1 MGAVNSKAGDAG
13 ALYLRDQTRFSV
25 ASVNITN
32 ARNRTLL
39 NITPNAF
46 PATRYGARRD
56 FGDDSVIEYIQDPEP
71 ATSSDGTPSFLIR
84 LPNDEELSFNFT
96 FILRQHLA
104 VPSIYN
110 VNSNSA
116 IAPSGLVDTNI
127 NGLTFLFASSSRD
140 LENLVTR
147 EFHANP
153 NLHKNPQ
160 VELVGDYSTGGHSS
174 VQFQWSWK
182 WTPPKT
188 PESRGGGWRTSC
200 SFVEYD
206 QRAHRLET
214 LASFTF
220 WVQNTQR
227 QLQSPKSPSPRLEL
241 GIPPRL
247 RVPSAQSI
255 ESRVSDSAGED
266 REWDNGPPR
275 SPVCESIPEHTLPLV
290 PTHTTSTMSGSA
302 PVKLDVSRPTEDLSQ
317 TDDGPLFRATMKS
330 LEQKTGNMRTRW
342 KKVLKRAESAMEA
355 QVACNNAMADLM
367 DALREAS
374 SSNANAVQPAID
386 HYFDKIAKEILGY
399 EKSNT
404 TNIQKL
410 IIDPIYKL
418 YNIDIKQAETKRKDF
433 EEESKDYYQYLG
445 RYLGQRQ
452 DSLKEKK
459 RAETDSKYQA
469 KRRNFELKR
478 FDYSSFMQDLHGGRK
493 DQEVLSHLTRYADA
507 QAKRYLETAKKIETM
522 LPHLEALSWEV
533 KEADKEFQIQ
543 RTEREEKRRALETI
557 KKTFDESPMP
567 SLASPSTSSS
577 SVPRATSRS
586 DPEPP
591 LGRKGSI
598 VPIFQSTVMPP
609 QTPSSM
615 SIPSSI
621 ALPQSP
627 EISKASLAS
636 IIPQPDKFKGI
647 RDLEEKDLSAMA
659 EAGSGAHRKEGLL
672 WALSRPGSHVDPKG
686 LNKQA
691 WHKFWIVLDQG
702 KLSEYTNWK
711 QSLELHMEPIDLR
724 MASVREARNADRR
737 FCFEVI
743 TPQYTRVYQATNEED
758 MKSWISAVNN
768 ALQTAVESAGKS
780 DRPSTDSLPG
790 QTHRD
795 IASVLTGKS
804 PSMSSHRNTYGSKAP
819 ARHATVG
826 DRPGGYRRE
835 ESIGDEGR
843 LLRQV
848 RDADASNKI
857 CADCGTEIKVDWV
870 SINLGII
877 ICIEC
882 SGIHRS
888 LGTHITKVRSSPSTS
903 HPLPPIL
910 SKSYSKS
917 VTASATPSGKLNWT
931 SPINP
936 GPCQPA
942 NSGSISSRPNTL
954 LASVKKN
961 DIQNVLYALALRA
974 NPNARDKSRGTH
986 VVFLALAAADPAAP
1000 SASASPVTSPSFP
1013 PTSST
1018 HTPSTSTSSAT
1029 NTPQCPRHPFPLAE
1043 LLLQN
1048 GADLPVLPAPIP
1060 LSHSA
1065 RLYLDFKADQRA
1077 GKRPTPPMLGSGN
1090 GGAGSNSAGNTTTSS
1105 SGGGGNWNNTSTEK
1119 ITALPP
1125 IPASDATSSPAERA
1139 RERDTRLQK
1148 RVSASGR
1155 LVKTPSGLNTRDAG
1169 MAGYAD
1175 AGEVAGSKRAT

>member
-1 MGAVNSKAGDAG
+1 MGAVHSKAGDAG

-25 ASVNITN
+25 ASLNITN
-32 ARNRTLL
+32 GRNRTLL
-39 NITPNAF
+39 NVAPNAF
-46 PATRYGARRD
+46 PATRYTARRD
-56 FGDDSVIEYIQDPEP
+56 FGDDSVIEYIQDPEAVP
-71 ATSSDGTPSFLIR
+71 SSDSPPALLLR
-84 LPNDEELSFNFT
+84 LTNDEELTFNFT
-96 FILRQHLA
+96 FVLRQHLA

-110 VNSNSA
+110 VNTNSA
-116 IAPSGLVDTNI
+116 ITPSGLVDTNI
-127 NGLTFLFASSSRD
+127 NGLTFLFASSSKD
-140 LENLVTR
+140 LDNLVTR

-160 VELVGDYSTGGHSS
+160 VELVGDYSTGGHAS

-182 WTPPKT
+182 WTPPK
-188 PESRGGGWRTSC
+188 PSESRGGGWRTSC

-214 LASFTF
+214 LANFSF
-220 WVQNTQR
+220 WVQNTSR
-227 QLQSPKSPSPRLEL
+227 QVQSPKSPTPRMEL
-241 GIPPRL
+241 GVPPRL
-247 RVPSAQSI
+247 RVPSSQSI

-266 REWDNGPPR
+266 KEWEAPPPR
-275 SPVCESIPEHTLPLV
+275 SPICEPIPEHSLGLV
-290 PTHTTSTMSGSA
+290 PSQATTASSGNV
-302 PVKLDVSRPTEDLSQ
+302 PVKLDVSRPGEDLSQ

-342 KKVLKRAESAMEA
+342 KKVLKRAEAAMEA
-355 QVACNNAMADLM
+355 QVGCNNAMSDLM

-386 HYFDKIAKEILGY
+386 HYFDKIAKEILVY
-399 EKSNT
+399 EKSNA

-452 DSLKEKK
+452 DTLKEKK
-459 RAETDSKYQA
+459 RAETDSKYLA

-522 LPHLEALSWEV
+522 LPHLEALTCEV

-557 KKTFDESPMP
+557 KKTFDDVPNQSITSPA
-567 SLASPSTSSS
+567 AST
-577 SVPRATSRS
+577 ATVSRS
-586 DPEPP
+586 MSRSEPESLP
-591 LGRKGSI
+591 GRKSSI
-598 VPIFQSTVMPP
+598 APIFQSTVASPMAA
-609 QTPSSM
+609 TST

-627 EISKASLAS
+627 EASKTTLAMNTT
-636 IIPQPDKFKGI
+636 QPDKFKGI
-647 RDLEEKDLSAMA
+647 RDLEEKDLAAMV
-659 EAGSGAHRKEGLL
+659 EAGSGTGRKQGLL

-711 QSLELHMEPIDLR
+711 QSLELHMDPIDLR

-743 TPQYTRVYQATNEED
+743 TPQYTRVYQATNEDD
-758 MKSWISAVNN
+758 MKSWINAVNN
-768 ALQTAVESAGKS
+768 ALQTAVESAGQS

-804 PSMSSHRNTYGSKAP
+804 PSMSSHRNNYSSKAP

-826 DRPGGYRRE
+826 DRPGGYRRDE
-835 ESIGDEGR
+835 TPGDDGK
-843 LLRQV
+843 LLKQV
-848 RDADASNKI
+848 RDADASNRV

-870 SINLGII
+870 SINLGIV

-888 LGTHITKVRSSPSTS
+888 LGTHITKVRSLTLDVTS
-903 HPLPPIL
+903 FTPDIIEIL
-910 SKSYSKS
+910 LKVGNRISNSIWEAKLD
-917 VTASATPSGKLNWT
+917 PGKK
-931 SPINP
+931 P
-936 GPCQPA
+936 GPMSTREQRLHFITSKYAERAFVAPISPNMSHYA
-942 NSGSISSRPNTL
+942 NPEETL

-974 NPNARDKSRGTH
+974 NPNARDRSRGTH
-986 VVFLALAAADPAAP
+986 VVFLALAAADPASP
-1000 SASASPVTSPSFP
+1000 SASASPATSPGIPPRPGTAQASRKAFP
-1013 PTSST
+1013 V
-1018 HTPSTSTSSAT
+1018 
-1029 NTPQCPRHPFPLAE
+1029 AE

-1048 GADLPVLPAPIP
+1048 GSELPMTPAPIP
-1060 LSHSA
+1060 LGHSA
-1065 RLYLDFKADQRA
+1065 RAYLDFKADQRA
-1077 GKRPTPPMLGSGN
+1077 GKLPAPMAN
-1090 GGAGSNSAGNTTTSS
+1090 NQASS
-1105 SGGGGNWNNTSTEK
+1105 SAEK
-1119 ITALPP
+1119 IPPLPP
-1125 IPASDATSSPAERA
+1125 IQAGNGSSPSERA
-1139 RERDTRLQK
+1139 RERETRMQK

-1155 LVKTPSGLNTRDAG
+1155 LVKSPNLDAAEGKRGLQG
-1169 MAGYAD
+1169 
-1175 AGEVAGSKRAT
+1175 

>member
-46 PATRYGARRD
+46 PATRYGAKRD
-56 FGDDSVIEYIQDPEP
+56 FGDESVIEYIQDPEP
-71 ATSSDGTPSFLIR
+71 AASSDGTPSFLIR

-220 WVQNTQR
+220 WVQNTR

-255 ESRVSDSAGED
+255 ESRVSDSAGEE
-266 REWDNGPPR
+266 REWDSGPPR

-290 PTHTTSTMSGSA
+290 PIHTTSTTSTGA

-355 QVACNNAMADLM
+355 QVACNNAMSDLM

-557 KKTFDESPMP
+557 KKTFDETPMP
-567 SLASPSTSSS
+567 SLASPSTSTS
-577 SVPRATSRS
+577 SVPRAMSRS
-586 DPEPP
+586 DPDPP

-598 VPIFQSTVMPP
+598 VPMFQSTVMPP

-627 EISKASLAS
+627 EISKATLPS
-636 IIPQPDKFKGI
+636 ITPQPDKFKGI
-647 RDLEEKDLSAMA
+647 RDLEEKDPSAMA

-804 PSMSSHRNTYGSKAP
+804 PSMSSHRNTYNSKAP

-835 ESIGDEGR
+835 ENLGDEGR

-848 RDADASNKI
+848 RDADPSNKI

-888 LGTHITKVRSSPSTS
+888 LGTHITKVRSLTLDVTS
-903 HPLPPIL
+903 FTPDIIEIL
-910 SKSYSKS
+910 LKIGNRISNSIWE
-917 VTASATPSGKLNWT
+917 AKLDGANK
-931 SPINP
+931 P
-936 GPCQPA
+936 GPMSTREQRLHFITSKYADRAFVAP
-942 NSGSISSRPNTL
+942 ISPNMSHYSTPEDTL

-1000 SASASPVTSPSFP
+1000 SASASPATSPGFP
-1013 PTSST
+1013 PTSTSSNINST
-1018 HTPSTSTSSAT
+1018 MHTPSTSTSST
-1029 NTPQCPRHPFPLAE
+1029 STSTPQSPRHPFPLAE

-1048 GADLPVLPAPIP
+1048 GADLPLLPAPIP

-1065 RLYLDFKADQRA
+1065 RSYLDFKADQRA
-1077 GKRPTPPMLGSGN
+1077 GKRSAPPML
-1090 GGAGSNSAGNTTTSS
+1090 
-1105 SGGGGNWNNTSTEK
+1105 EK

-1125 IPASDATSSPAERA
+1125 ILAGDA
-1139 RERDTRLQK
+1139 
-1148 RVSASGR
+1148 
-1155 LVKTPSGLNTRDAG
+1155 
-1169 MAGYAD
+1169 
-1175 AGEVAGSKRAT
+1175 

>member
-1 MGAVNSKAGDAG
+1 MGAVNSKAGEAG

-25 ASVNITN
+25 ASLNITN

-46 PATRYGARRD
+46 PATRYSPKRE
-56 FGDDSVIEYIQDPEP
+56 FGDDSVIDYVQDPEP
-71 ATSSDGTPSFLIR
+71 STPSDGSPSFLIR
-84 LPNDEELSFNFT
+84 LPNDEELTFNFT

-110 VNSNSA
+110 VNSNSN
-116 IAPSGLVDTNI
+116 IAPSGLVDTFI
-127 NGLTFLFASSSRD
+127 NGLTFVFASSSRELD
-140 LENLVTR
+140 NLVTR

-160 VELVGDYSTGGHSS
+160 VELVGDYSTGGSSS

-188 PESRGGGWRTSC
+188 NESRGGGWRTSC

-206 QRAHRLET
+206 QRAHKLET
-214 LASFTF
+214 LAGFSF
-220 WVQNTQR
+220 WVQNTAR
-227 QLQSPKSPSPRLEL
+227 GLQSPSSPSPRLEL
-241 GIPPRL
+241 HVPPRL

-255 ESRVSDSAGED
+255 ESRVSDTTDEY
-266 REWDNGPPR
+266 REWDIPPK
-275 SPVCESIPEHTLPLV
+275 SPIFEPIPENALGLI
-290 PTHTTSTMSGSA
+290 PTQSTSLTSGSL
-302 PVKLDVSRPTEDLSQ
+302 PVKLDLSRPGEDLSQ

-355 QVACNNAMADLM
+355 QVLCNNAMADLM
-367 DALREAS
+367 DALKEAS

-386 HYFDKIAKEILGY
+386 HYFDKIAKEILAY
-399 EKSNT
+399 ERSNT

-418 YNIDIKQAETKRKDF
+418 YNVDIKQAETKRKAF

-459 RAETDSKYQA
+459 RVETDSKYQT

-507 QAKRYLETAKKIETM
+507 QAKYYLETAKKVETM
-522 LPHLEALSWEV
+522 LPQLEALSTEV

-543 RTEREEKRRALETI
+543 RTEREEKRRALEKTN
-557 KKTFDESPMP
+557 KTFDEPPSAITAASAANGSTPKVGSKPEAELPGRKSSIAPVFQTTISPP
-567 SLASPSTSSS
+567 QSSS
-577 SVPRATSRS
+577 SIPTVTS
-586 DPEPP
+586 
-591 LGRKGSI
+591 
-598 VPIFQSTVMPP
+598 
-609 QTPSSM
+609 
-615 SIPSSI
+615 
-621 ALPQSP
+621 PQSP
-627 EISKASLAS
+627 EMSKTNLATLSL
-636 IIPQPDKFKGI
+636 QPDKFKGF
-647 RDLEEKDLSAMA
+647 RDLEEKDLAAMA
-659 EAGSGAHRKEGLL
+659 EAGSGTHRKEGLL

-724 MASVREARNADRR
+724 MASVREARGADRR

-743 TPQYTRVYQATNEED
+743 TPQYTRVYQATNEDD
-758 MKSWISAVNN
+758 MKSWIHAVNN
-768 ALQTAVESAGKS
+768 ALQTAVESTGKH
-780 DRPSTDSLPG
+780 DRPSTESLPG
-790 QTHRD
+790 SKTRD

-804 PSMSSHRNTYGSKAP
+804 PSLSSHRNNYTSKPP

-835 ESIGDEGR
+835 ESLGDEGK

-848 RDADASNKI
+848 RDAEPSNKV
-857 CADCGTEIKVDWV
+857 CADCGSEIKVDWV
-870 SINLGII
+870 SINLGIV

-888 LGTHITKVRSSPSTS
+888 LGTHITKVRSLTLDVTSFTPDIVEILLKIGNRISNMIWEARLDPSLKPGPMSTREQRLHFITSKYSDRAYVAPISPAMS
-903 HPLPPIL
+903 H
-910 SKSYSKS
+910 Y
-917 VTASATPSGKLNWT
+917 ATPEE
-931 SPINP
+931 
-936 GPCQPA
+936 
-942 NSGSISSRPNTL
+942 TL

-961 DIQNVLYALALRA
+961 DIGNVLYALALRA
-974 NPNARDKSRGTH
+974 NPNARDRSRDTH
-986 VVFLALAAADPAAP
+986 VVFLALAAADPASP
-1000 SASASPVTSPSFP
+1000 SASVSPAGSPGPGSR
-1013 PTSST
+1013 
-1018 HTPSTSTSSAT
+1018 PSTAQ
-1029 NTPQCPRHPFPLAE
+1029 PIRKPFSVAE

-1048 GADLPVLPAPIP
+1048 GADLPPLPAPIP

-1065 RLYLDFKADQRA
+1065 RSYLDFKTDQRA
-1077 GKRPTPPMLGSGN
+1077 GKRVAPLVGSQPNPSGDTLPALPYIMAGN
-1090 GGAGSNSAGNTTTSS
+1090 G
-1105 SGGGGNWNNTSTEK
+1105 ST
-1119 ITALPP
+1119 
-1125 IPASDATSSPAERA
+1125 PAERA
-1139 RERDTRLQK
+1139 RERDARLQK
-1148 RVSASGR
+1148 RVSAGGR
-1155 LVKTPSGLNTRDAG
+1155 LVKSPNFDISDGKR
-1169 MAGYAD
+1169 
-1175 AGEVAGSKRAT
+1175 GS

>member
-1 MGAVNSKAGDAG
+1 MGAVNSKAGDPG

-25 ASVNITN
+25 ASLNVTN

-39 NITPNAF
+39 NITPNSF
-46 PATRYGARRD
+46 PATRYNPKREL
-56 FGDDSVIEYIQDPEP
+56 GDDSVIEYIQDPESS
-71 ATSSDGTPSFLIR
+71 ALSDGPPAFLMR
-84 LPNDEELSFNFT
+84 LPGDEELTFHFT

-110 VNSNSA
+110 VNSNST
-116 IAPSGLVDTNI
+116 ITPSGLADTVI
-127 NGLTFLFASSSRD
+127 NGLTFVFAGSSKELD
-140 LENLVTR
+140 NLVTR

-160 VELVGDYSTGGHSS
+160 VELVGDYSTGGSSS
-174 VQFQWSWK
+174 VQFHWSWK
-182 WTPPKT
+182 FTPPKNA
-188 PESRGGGWRTSC
+188 ESRCGGWRTSC

-206 QRAHRLET
+206 QRAHKLET
-214 LASFTF
+214 LANFTF
-220 WVQNTQR
+220 WVHNNR
-227 QLQSPKSPSPRLEL
+227 PLQSPKSPSPRLEL
-241 GIPPRL
+241 GVPPRL

-255 ESRVSDSAGED
+255 ESRVSDSAED
-266 REWDNGPPR
+266 YDKWDAPPK
-275 SPVCESIPEHTLPLV
+275 SPIFEAIPENTLGLVQSQATTVTSGSV
-290 PTHTTSTMSGSA
+290 PTSA
-302 PVKLDVSRPTEDLSQ
+302 PIKFDVSRPGEDLSQ

-330 LEQKTGNMRTRW
+330 LEQKTGNMRTKW

-355 QVACNNAMADLM
+355 QANCNSAMSDLM
-367 DALREAS
+367 DSLKEAS

-386 HYFDKIAKEILGY
+386 HYFDKIAKEILTY
-399 EKSNT
+399 ERSNT
-404 TNIQKL
+404 THIQKL
-410 IIDPIYKL
+410 IIDPISKL
-418 YNIDIKQAETKRKDF
+418 YNVDIKQAETKRKDF

-459 RAETDSKYQA
+459 RAETDIKYQTR
-469 KRRNFELKR
+469 KRNFELKR

-507 QAKRYLETAKKIETM
+507 QAKQYLDTAKKIETM
-522 LPHLEALSWEV
+522 LPQLEQLSSEV

-543 RTEREEKRRALETI
+543 RTEREEKRRALEKT
-557 KKTFDESPMP
+557 KKVDD
-567 SLASPSTSSS
+567 ASSQQISSMAAANGS
-577 SVPRATSRS
+577 APKVVSKS
-586 DPEPP
+586 DAELP
-591 LGRKGSI
+591 GRKQSI
-598 VPIFQSTVMPP
+598 VPVFASNISPP
-609 QTPSSM
+609 QSSTSVPSTITS
-615 SIPSSI
+615 
-621 ALPQSP
+621 PQSP
-627 EISKASLAS
+627 EMSKTSLATVG
-636 IIPQPDKFKGI
+636 QADKFKGI
-647 RDLEEKDLSAMA
+647 RDLEEKDPATLADASA
-659 EAGSGAHRKEGLL
+659 GTHRKEGLL

-768 ALQTAVESAGKS
+768 ALQTAVETVHKP

-790 QTHRD
+790 LARRD

-819 ARHATVG
+819 SRHATVG
-826 DRPGGYRRE
+826 ERPGQYRRE
-835 ESIGDEGR
+835 ETQGDEGK

-848 RDADASNKI
+848 READPHNKV
-857 CADCGTEIKVDWV
+857 CADCGSEIKVDWV

-888 LGTHITKVRSSPSTS
+888 LGTHISKVRSLTLDVTS
-903 HPLPPIL
+903 FTPDIVEIL
-910 SKSYSKS
+910 LKVGNSLSNSIWEAKMDPAVK
-917 VTASATPSGKLNWT
+917 
-931 SPINP
+931 P
-936 GPCQPA
+936 GPMSTREQRLHFITSKYSERAFVAP
-942 NSGSISSRPNTL
+942 ISPNMSHYATADETL

-961 DIQNVLYALALRA
+961 DIYNVLYALALRA
-974 NPNARDKSRGTH
+974 NANARDRSRDTH
-986 VVFLALAAADPAAP
+986 VVFLALAAADPASP
-1000 SASASPVTSPSFP
+1000 SASASPASSPAP
-1013 PTSST
+1013 GARPTT
-1018 HTPSTSTSSAT
+1018 AQPA
-1029 NTPQCPRHPFPLAE
+1029 RKPFSVAE

-1048 GADLPVLPAPIP
+1048 GAELPTLPAPIP

-1065 RLYLDFKADQRA
+1065 RAYLDHKIDQRSGRRLTPNPA
-1077 GKRPTPPMLGSGN
+1077 PASTEHHPTLPNILAGN
-1090 GGAGSNSAGNTTTSS
+1090 G
-1105 SGGGGNWNNTSTEK
+1105 ST
-1119 ITALPP
+1119 P
-1125 IPASDATSSPAERA
+1125 SERS
-1139 RERDTRLQK
+1139 RERDARLQK
-1148 RVSASGR
+1148 RVSAGGR
-1155 LVKTPSGLNTRDAG
+1155 LSKAPNFDTNTPD
-1169 MAGYAD
+1169 
-1175 AGEVAGSKRAT
+1175 SKRGL

>member
-25 ASVNITN
+25 ASLNITN

-39 NITPNAF
+39 NVSPNAF
-46 PATRYGARRD
+46 PATRYTARRD
-56 FGDDSVIEYIQDPEP
+56 FGDDSVVEYIQDPEAPP
-71 ATSSDGTPSFLIR
+71 ASEGPPPFLLR
-84 LPNDEELSFNFT
+84 LPSDEDLTFNFT

-104 VPSIYN
+104 VPTIYN
-110 VNSNSA
+110 VSSNSS

-127 NGLTFLFASSSRD
+127 SGLTFVFASSSRD
-140 LENLVTR
+140 LDNLVTR

-160 VELVGDYSTGGHSS
+160 VELVGDYSTSGHA
-174 VQFQWSWK
+174 
-182 WTPPKT
+182 
-188 PESRGGGWRTSC
+188 

-206 QRAHRLET
+206 PRAHRLET
-214 LASFTF
+214 LASFTV
-220 WVQNTQR
+220 WVQNTAR
-227 QLQSPKSPSPRLEL
+227 HVQSPKSPSPRLEL

-247 RVPSAQSI
+247 RVPSTQSI

-266 REWDNGPPR
+266 KEIDTAAPR
-275 SPVCESIPEHTLPLV
+275 SPICESIPEHSLALV
-290 PTHTTSTMSGSA
+290 PSQATTLTSGNA
-302 PVKLDVSRPTEDLSQ
+302 TVKLDVSRPGEDLSQ

-330 LEQKTGNMRTRW
+330 LEQKTGNMRARW
-342 KKVLKRAESAMEA
+342 KKVLKRAEAAMEA
-355 QVACNNAMADLM
+355 QVGCNNAMSDLM
-367 DALREAS
+367 DALKEAS

-386 HYFDKIAKEILGY
+386 HYFDKIAKEILVY
-399 EKSNT
+399 EKSNA

-410 IIDPIYKL
+410 VIDPIYKL
-418 YNIDIKQAETKRKDF
+418 YNVDIKQAETKRKDF

-507 QAKRYLETAKKIETM
+507 QAKSYLETAKKIETM
-522 LPHLEALSWEV
+522 LPHLEALTCEV

-557 KKTFDESPMP
+557 KKTFDDVPNPSITSP
-567 SLASPSTSSS
+567 APSTGNLARSM
-577 SVPRATSRS
+577 SRS
-586 DPEPP
+586 EPDSAS
-591 LGRKGSI
+591 GRKSSI
-598 VPIFQSTVMPP
+598 VPVFQSTVVPP
-609 QTPSSM
+609 QAAPSTSL
-615 SIPSSI
+615 PSSI

-627 EISKASLAS
+627 EASKASLPMVA
-636 IIPQPDKFKGI
+636 PQPDKFRGI
-647 RDLEEKDLSAMA
+647 RDLEEKDLTTMV
-659 EAGSGAHRKEGLL
+659 EAGGAHRKEGLL

-711 QSLELHMEPIDLR
+711 QNLELHMEPIDLR

-743 TPQYTRVYQATNEED
+743 TPQYTRVYQATNEDD

-768 ALQTAVESAGKS
+768 ALQTAVESAGQS

-804 PSMSSHRNTYGSKAP
+804 PSMSSHRNNYSSKAP

-826 DRPGGYRRE
+826 DRPGAYRRDE
-835 ESIGDEGR
+835 AFGDDGK
-843 LLRQV
+843 LLKQV
-848 RDADASNKI
+848 RDADASNRV

-870 SINLGII
+870 SINLGIV

-888 LGTHITKVRSSPSTS
+888 LGTHISKVRSLTLDVTSFTPDIIEILLKVGNRISNSIWEGRLDPGQKPGPMSTREQRLHFITSKYADRAFVAPIAPNMS
-903 HPLPPIL
+903 H
-910 SKSYSKS
+910 Y
-917 VTASATPSGKLNWT
+917 ATPEE
-931 SPINP
+931 
-936 GPCQPA
+936 
-942 NSGSISSRPNTL
+942 TL

-974 NPNARDKSRGTH
+974 NPNARDRSRGTH
-986 VVFLALAAADPAAP
+986 VVYLALAAADPAAP
-1000 SASASPVTSPSFP
+1000 PASASPSTSPGTGARPGTAQSARKAFP
-1013 PTSST
+1013 V
-1018 HTPSTSTSSAT
+1018 
-1029 NTPQCPRHPFPLAE
+1029 AE

-1048 GADLPVLPAPIP
+1048 GAELPLTAAPIP
-1060 LSHSA
+1060 LSLSA
-1065 RLYLDFKADQRA
+1065 RSYLDFKADQRA
-1077 GKRPTPPMLGSGN
+1077 GKLPAPMASNQSTPH
-1090 GGAGSNSAGNTTTSS
+1090 A
-1105 SGGGGNWNNTSTEK
+1105 EK
-1119 ITALPP
+1119 PPVLPP
-1125 IPASDATSSPAERA
+1125 ILAGNGSSPSERA
-1139 RERDTRLQK
+1139 RERDARLQK
-1148 RVSASGR
+1148 RVSANGR
-1155 LVKTPSGLNTRDAG
+1155 LVKSPNLEPIEGKR
-1169 MAGYAD
+1169 
-1175 AGEVAGSKRAT
+1175 GS